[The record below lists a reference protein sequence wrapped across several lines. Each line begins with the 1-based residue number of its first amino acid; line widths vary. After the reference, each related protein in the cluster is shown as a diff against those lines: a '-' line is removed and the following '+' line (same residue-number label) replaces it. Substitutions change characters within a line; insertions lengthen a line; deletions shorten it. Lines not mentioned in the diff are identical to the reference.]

1 MLFSKILLAYDGSKA
16 SNKALDRA
24 VELATAAPHAEIHAI
39 HVFDFP
45 RYFVGEGIVPVPT
58 TSNEELYELATQTA
72 KEAKRRLEAAGIS
85 NTISVEMIQGAAAQ
99 NILEYAE
106 ANHCDVI
113 IIGSR
118 GLGSIREF
126 VLGSVS
132 HNVVQHA
139 KIPVLIVK

>member
-1 MLFSKILLAYDGSKA
+1 M
-16 SNKALDRA
+16 
-24 VELATAAPHAEIHAI
+24 
-39 HVFDFP
+39 
-45 RYFVGEGIVPVPT
+45 
-58 TSNEELYELATQTA
+58 YELATQTA